1 MVEAARAASV
11 SVQTVTQS
19 SKDADDAKPF
29 VLRTRSGGKGK
40 EWGSAVHRVIEA
52 YLRGRRDA
60 TLHAFAR
67 AVARDERLSP
77 TLDAEL
83 LALVESAEVSAWSTG
98 MPAGATIMTESTVMR
113 HVTHG
118 STAVVVE
125 GVIDAAVLQDGAW
138 SIVDWKSDSVDAAK
152 WSRRAE
158 AYRRYV
164 ETYCNLLHRG
174 TPPGV
179 QLRGRRC
186 DCPSAEV

>member
-1 MVEAARAASV
+1 M
-11 SVQTVTQS
+11 
-19 SKDADDAKPF
+19 
-29 VLRTRSGGKGK
+29 
-40 EWGSAVHRVIEA
+40 
-52 YLRGRRDA
+52 
-60 TLHAFAR
+60 
-67 AVARDERLSP
+67 RLSP

-83 LALVESAEVSAWSTG
+83 LAFAESAEVSAWSTG
-98 MPAGATIMTESTVMR
+98 MPAGATIMTELTVMR
-113 HVTHG
+113 HVMHG
-118 STAVVVE
+118 STAVVTE

-138 SIVDWKSDSVDAAK
+138 NIVDWKTDSVDAAK

-164 ETYCNLLHRG
+164 ETYCNLLRRG